1 MKCYYLV
8 PYFIM
13 VIILPQ
19 KRYNIIMNYK
29 TIAKETLE
37 IEAQTL
43 LLASQKI
50 GDEFNEAIKT
60 ILECDG
66 KLIITGVGKSG
77 LIGAKMAATF
87 ASTGTPSF
95 FLHPTE
101 ALHGDLGMISSND
114 VVIAISYSG
123 ESEELSSIL
132 PHIRRFGTP
141 LIGMTRSKEST
152 LGKYSDLIIDV
163 VVEKEACPLD
173 IAPTSS
179 TTLTLALG
187 DALAVCLM
195 KARNFQ
201 KSDFASFHP
210 GGALGKQL
218 FVKVSNLMQTKNLPI
233 VSKDT
238 KVKEAILKI
247 SEGRLGTVLV
257 TDEDKKLI
265 ALVSDGDIRRALLQD
280 DFSLEEN
287 VLKYATMNP
296 MSCEDENMLASQALV
311 LIEEK
316 KIQLLV
322 VTDKNKK
329 IRGVLHIHTLIEKGI
344 S

>member
-1 MKCYYLV
+1 
-8 PYFIM
+8 
-13 VIILPQ
+13 
-19 KRYNIIMNYK
+19 MNYK
-29 TIAKETLE
+29 EIAQETLK

-43 LLASQKI
+43 LESADKIDDVFDRAVEIILACK
-50 GDEFNEAIKT
+50 
-60 ILECDG
+60 G

-101 ALHGDLGMISSND
+101 ALHGDLGMISHND

-132 PHIRRFGTP
+132 PHIKRFQTP
-141 LIGMTRSKEST
+141 LIGMTRDKNST
-152 LGKYSDLIIDV
+152 LGKYSDLVIDV
-163 VVEKEACPLD
+163 IIHKEACPLG

-195 KARNFQ
+195 KAKNFK

-218 FVKVSNLMQTKNLPI
+218 FVKVKDLMRVKDLPI
-233 VSKDT
+233 VREDT
-238 KVKEAILKI
+238 KVKDAIVKI

-257 TDEDKKLI
+257 VDDENRLL
-265 ALVSDGDIRRALLQD
+265 ALMSDGDIRRALMSE
-280 DFSLEEN
+280 DFSLNES
-287 VLKYATMNP
+287 VLKYATKNP
-296 MSCEDENMLASQALV
+296 KTIEDENILASEALV
-311 LIEEK
+311 IIEEM

-322 VTDKNKK
+322 VTDRQK
-329 IRGVLHIHTLIEKGI
+329 RVLGVLHIHTLIEKGI

>member
-1 MKCYYLV
+1 
-8 PYFIM
+8 
-13 VIILPQ
+13 
-19 KRYNIIMNYK
+19 MNYK
-29 TIAKETLE
+29 KIAQETLN

-43 LLASQKI
+43 LEASKNM
-50 GDEFNEAIKT
+50 GDVFNECVEM
-60 ILECDG
+60 ILKCSG
-66 KLIITGVGKSG
+66 KLIVTGVGKSG

-101 ALHGDLGMISSND
+101 ALHGDLGMISKGD

-132 PHIRRFGTP
+132 PHIKRFDVP
-141 LIGMTRSKEST
+141 LIGMTRDKNST
-152 LGKYSDLIIDV
+152 LGRYSDLVIDV
-163 VVEKEACPLD
+163 VVQKEACPLD

-195 KARNFQ
+195 RVRDFK

-210 GGALGKQL
+210 GGALGKKL
-218 FVKVSNLMQTKNLPI
+218 FIKVNNLMQSKNLPI
-233 VSKDT
+233 VNENT
-238 KVKEAILKI
+238 KVKDAIIAI

-257 TDEDKKLI
+257 VDDDEKLV
-265 ALVSDGDIRRALLQD
+265 ALVSDGDIRRALLRD
-280 DFSLEEN
+280 NFSLDDN
-287 VLKYATMNP
+287 ILKYATKNP
-296 MSCEDENMLASQALV
+296 TTCQDEEMLASEALV
-311 LIEEK
+311 MIEDK

-322 VTDKNKK
+322 VTDKDKK
-329 IRGVLHIHTLIEKGI
+329 IKGVLHIHTLIEKGI

>member
-1 MKCYYLV
+1 
-8 PYFIM
+8 
-13 VIILPQ
+13 
-19 KRYNIIMNYK
+19 MNYK
-29 TIAKETLE
+29 KIAEETLQT
-37 IEAQTL
+37 EAQTL
-43 LLASQKI
+43 LNAAQNI
-50 GDEFNEAIKT
+50 DETFNDAIDV
-60 ILECDG
+60 ILKCEG
-66 KLIITGVGKSG
+66 KLVVTGVGKSG

-132 PHIRRFGTP
+132 PHIKRFGTP
-141 LIGMTRSKEST
+141 LIGMTRDRNSS
-152 LGKYSDLIIDV
+152 LGQFSDIVIDV

-187 DALAVCLM
+187 DALAVSLM

-201 KSDFASFHP
+201 KHDFASFHP

-218 FVKVSNLMQTKNLPI
+218 FIKVSNLMQRDNLPVINKDAKIKDAI
-233 VSKDT
+233 V
-238 KVKEAILKI
+238 KI
-247 SEGRLGTVLV
+247 GEGRLGTVLI
-257 TDEDKKLI
+257 TDEKERLVALI
-265 ALVSDGDIRRALLQD
+265 SDGDIRRGLLKS

-287 VLKYATMNP
+287 VLKYATLHPQTTQN
-296 MSCEDENMLASQALV
+296 EEMLASEALV
-311 LIEEK
+311 LIEDK

-322 VTDKNKK
+322 ITDNDKK

>member
-1 MKCYYLV
+1 
-8 PYFIM
+8 
-13 VIILPQ
+13 
-19 KRYNIIMNYK
+19 MNYK
-29 TIAKETLE
+29 EIAQETLN

-43 LLASQKI
+43 LNASKNI
-50 GDEFNEAIKT
+50 NDVFDKAVET
-60 ILECDG
+60 ILSCSG

-132 PHIRRFGTP
+132 PHIKRFGTP
-141 LIGMTRSKEST
+141 LIGMTRNRKST
-152 LGKYSDLIIDV
+152 LGQHSDIVIDV
-163 VVEKEACPLD
+163 IVEKEACPLD

-195 KARNFQ
+195 RARDFQ

-233 VSKDT
+233 VSQDT
-238 KVKEAILKI
+238 KVKDAILRI

-257 TDEDKKLI
+257 TDSNNKLV
-265 ALVSDGDIRRALLQD
+265 ALVSDGDIRRALLQE
-280 DFSLEEN
+280 DFSLEED

-296 MSCEDENMLASQALV
+296 MTCEDEDMLASEALV

-329 IRGVLHIHTLIEKGI
+329 IKGVLHIHTLIEKGI

>member
-1 MKCYYLV
+1 
-8 PYFIM
+8 
-13 VIILPQ
+13 
-19 KRYNIIMNYK
+19 MNYK
-29 TIAKETLE
+29 QIAQETLQ

-43 LLASQKI
+43 LDSAQNI
-50 GDEFNEAIKT
+50 GDVFDKAVEV
-60 ILECDG
+60 ILACKG
-66 KLIITGVGKSG
+66 KLIVTGVGKSG

-101 ALHGDLGMISSND
+101 ALHGDLGMISQND

-132 PHIRRFGTP
+132 PHIKRFNTP
-141 LIGMTRSKEST
+141 LIGMTRDKNST
-152 LGKYSDLIIDV
+152 LGKQSDLVIDV
-163 VVEKEACPLD
+163 VVKKEACPLN

-195 KARNFQ
+195 KARDFK

-218 FVKVSNLMQTKNLPI
+218 FVKVKDLMRTKDLPI
-233 VSKDT
+233 ISADT
-238 KVKEAILKI
+238 KVKDAIVKI
-247 SEGRLGTVLV
+247 SEGRIGTVLIA
-257 TDEDKKLI
+257 DELGRLL
-265 ALVSDGDIRRALLQD
+265 ALVSDGDIRRALMSK

-287 VLKYATMNP
+287 VLKYATLNP
-296 MSCEDENMLASQALV
+296 KTIDDENMLASEALV
-311 LIEEK
+311 IIEEM

-322 VTDKNKK
+322 VTDKEKK
-329 IRGVLHIHTLIEKGI
+329 VNGVLHIHTLIEKGI

>member
-1 MKCYYLV
+1 
-8 PYFIM
+8 
-13 VIILPQ
+13 
-19 KRYNIIMNYK
+19 MNYK
-29 TIAKETLE
+29 KIAQDTLN
-37 IEAQTL
+37 IEADTL
-43 LLASQKI
+43 LKASQNIDDAFEKAV
-50 GDEFNEAIKT
+50 EL
-60 ILECDG
+60 ILSCKG

-114 VVIAISYSG
+114 TVIAISYSG

-132 PHIRRFGTP
+132 PHIKRFKTP
-141 LIGMTRSKEST
+141 LIGMTRDKNST
-152 LGKYSDLIIDV
+152 LGKHSDLIIDV
-163 VVEKEACPLD
+163 IVEKEACPLD

-195 KARNFQ
+195 KARDFK

-218 FVKVSNLMQTKNLPI
+218 FIKVSNLMQKENLPI
-233 VSKDT
+233 VKEIA
-238 KVKEAILKI
+238 KVKEAILEI
-247 SEGRLGTVLV
+247 SQGRLGTVLII
-257 TDEDKKLI
+257 DNNDKLTAI
-265 ALVSDGDIRRALLQD
+265 VSDGDIRRALLTD
-280 DFSLEEN
+280 DFSLEDN
-287 VLKYATMNP
+287 VLKYATKNP
-296 MSCEDENMLASQALV
+296 MICEDENMLASEALV
-311 LIEEK
+311 LIEDK

-322 VTDKNKK
+322 ITDKEKNIK
-329 IRGVLHIHTLIEKGI
+329 GVLHIHTLIEQGI
-344 S
+344 K

>member
-1 MKCYYLV
+1 
-8 PYFIM
+8 
-13 VIILPQ
+13 
-19 KRYNIIMNYK
+19 MNYK
-29 TIAKETLE
+29 EIAQQTLQ

-43 LLASQKI
+43 LESAKNIDDVFDKAVEMVLACK
-50 GDEFNEAIKT
+50 
-60 ILECDG
+60 G
-66 KLIITGVGKSG
+66 KLIVTGVGKSG

-101 ALHGDLGMISSND
+101 ALHGDLGMIGKDD
-114 VVIAISYSG
+114 VVLAISYSG

-132 PHIRRFGTP
+132 PHIKRFGTP
-141 LIGMTRSKEST
+141 IIGMTRDKDST
-152 LGKYSDLIIDV
+152 LGSYSDLVIDV
-163 VVEKEACPLD
+163 VVQKEACPLN

-195 KARNFQ
+195 KAKNFQ

-210 GGALGKQL
+210 GGALGKKL
-218 FVKVSNLMQTKNLPI
+218 FVKVKDLMRTKDLPLI
-233 VSKDT
+233 GAQT
-238 KVKEAILKI
+238 KVKDAIVKI

-257 TDEDKKLI
+257 VDEQQRLL
-265 ALVSDGDIRRALLQD
+265 ALVSDGDIRRALMSR
-280 DFSLEEN
+280 DFSLEES
-287 VLKYATMNP
+287 VLKYATLNP
-296 MSCEDENMLASQALV
+296 KTIEDENLLASEALV
-311 LIEEK
+311 MIEEK

-322 VTDKNKK
+322 VTDSQK
-329 IRGVLHIHTLIEKGI
+329 RVQGVLHIHTLIEKGI

>member
-1 MKCYYLV
+1 
-8 PYFIM
+8 
-13 VIILPQ
+13 
-19 KRYNIIMNYK
+19 MNYK
-29 TIAKETLE
+29 TIAQETLN

-43 LLASQKI
+43 LDAASLIDDVFEKAV
-50 GDEFNEAIKT
+50 EV
-60 ILECDG
+60 ILNCKG

-101 ALHGDLGMISSND
+101 ALHGDLGMIDEKD
-114 VVIAISYSG
+114 VVIGISYSG

-132 PHIRRFGTP
+132 PHVKRFGAP
-141 LIGMTRSKEST
+141 LIGMTRDRKST
-152 LGKYSDLIIDV
+152 LGVYSDMIIELNV
-163 VVEKEACPLD
+163 TKEACPID
-173 IAPTSS
+173 TAPTSS

-195 KARNFQ
+195 RARDFK

-210 GGALGKQL
+210 GGALGKKL
-218 FVKVSNLMQTKNLPI
+218 FVKVSNLMQTQNLPI
-233 VSKDT
+233 IKKDT
-238 KVKEAILKI
+238 KVKEAILTI
-247 SEGRLGTVLV
+247 SEGRLGTALIVDENETLV
-257 TDEDKKLI
+257 GL
-265 ALVSDGDIRRALLQD
+265 LSDGDVRRALLSEN
-280 DFSLEEN
+280 FSLEDD
-287 VLKYATMNP
+287 VLKYATLNP
-296 MSCEDENMLASQALV
+296 MTCEDADMLASDALV

-329 IRGVLHIHTLIEKGI
+329 IKGVLHIHTLIEKGI

>member
-1 MKCYYLV
+1 
-8 PYFIM
+8 
-13 VIILPQ
+13 
-19 KRYNIIMNYK
+19 MNYRQ
-29 TIAKETLE
+29 IAQETLK

-43 LLASQKI
+43 LDSAQNI
-50 GDEFNEAIKT
+50 GDVFDKAVEI
-60 ILECDG
+60 ILSCRG
-66 KLIITGVGKSG
+66 KLIVTGVGKSG

-101 ALHGDLGMISSND
+101 ALHGDLGMIGKDD
-114 VVIAISYSG
+114 VVLAISYSG

-132 PHIRRFGTP
+132 PHIKRFDTP
-141 LIGMTRSKEST
+141 LIGMTRDRNST
-152 LGKYSDLIIDV
+152 LGRYSDIVIDV
-163 VVEKEACPLD
+163 IVEKEACPLN

-195 KARNFQ
+195 RAKNFK

-210 GGALGKQL
+210 GGSLGKQL
-218 FVKVSNLMQTKNLPI
+218 FVKVKDLMRTKDLPI
-233 VSKDT
+233 IGSQT
-238 KVKEAILKI
+238 KVKDAIVKI
-247 SEGRLGTVLV
+247 SEGRLGTVLI
-257 TDEDKKLI
+257 TDEQNRLL
-265 ALVSDGDIRRALLQD
+265 ALVSDGDIRRALMND

-287 VLKYATMNP
+287 VLKYATLNP
-296 MSCEDENMLASQALV
+296 KTIEDENILASEALV
-311 LIEEK
+311 MIEEM

-322 VTDKNKK
+322 VTDKQK
-329 IRGVLHIHTLIEKGI
+329 RVHGMLHIHTLIEKGI

>member
-1 MKCYYLV
+1 
-8 PYFIM
+8 
-13 VIILPQ
+13 
-19 KRYNIIMNYK
+19 MNYRQ
-29 TIAKETLE
+29 IAQETLK

-43 LLASQKI
+43 LDSAQNI
-50 GDEFNEAIKT
+50 GDVFDKAVEI
-60 ILECDG
+60 ILSCRG
-66 KLIITGVGKSG
+66 KLIVTGVGKSG

-101 ALHGDLGMISSND
+101 ALHGDLGMIGKDD
-114 VVIAISYSG
+114 VVLAISYSG

-132 PHIRRFGTP
+132 PHIKRFDTP
-141 LIGMTRSKEST
+141 LIGMTRERNST
-152 LGKYSDLIIDV
+152 LGRYSDVVIDV
-163 VVEKEACPLD
+163 VVEKEACPLN

-195 KARNFQ
+195 RAKNFK

-210 GGALGKQL
+210 GGSLGKQL
-218 FVKVSNLMQTKNLPI
+218 FVKVKDLMRTKDLPI
-233 VSKDT
+233 IGSET
-238 KVKEAILKI
+238 KVKDAIVKI
-247 SEGRLGTVLV
+247 SEGRLGTVLI
-257 TDEDKKLI
+257 TDEQNKLL
-265 ALVSDGDIRRALLQD
+265 ALVSDGDIRRALMND

-287 VLKYATMNP
+287 VLKYATLNP
-296 MSCEDENMLASQALV
+296 KTIEDENILASEALV
-311 LIEEK
+311 MIEEM

-322 VTDKNKK
+322 VTDKQK
-329 IRGVLHIHTLIEKGI
+329 RVHGMLHIHTLIEKGI

>member
-1 MKCYYLV
+1 
-8 PYFIM
+8 
-13 VIILPQ
+13 
-19 KRYNIIMNYK
+19 MNYK
-29 TIAKETLE
+29 EIAQETLN

-43 LLASQKI
+43 LKAATLVDDVFERAV
-50 GDEFNEAIKT
+50 DV
-60 ILECDG
+60 ILKCKG

-101 ALHGDLGMISSND
+101 ALHGDLGMIDKND
-114 VVIAISYSG
+114 VVIGISYSG

-132 PHIRRFGTP
+132 PHIKRFGAP
-141 LIGMTRSKEST
+141 LIGMTKNREST
-152 LGKYSDLIIDV
+152 LGSFSDMVIEIY
-163 VVEKEACPLD
+163 VEKEACPID
-173 IAPTSS
+173 TAPTSS

-195 KARNFQ
+195 RARDFQ

-210 GGALGKQL
+210 GGALGKKL

-233 VSKDT
+233 ISKDANL
-238 KVKEAILKI
+238 KDAILSI
-247 SEGRLGTVLV
+247 SEGRLGT
-257 TDEDKKLI
+257 TLI
-265 ALVSDGDIRRALLQD
+265 ADDSGKLLALLSDGDVRRALLSEN
-280 DFSLEEN
+280 FSLEEEA
-287 VLKYATMNP
+287 LKYATMSP
-296 MSCEDENMLASQALV
+296 MTCDNADMLASDALV

-322 VTDKNKK
+322 VTDKEKN
-329 IRGVLHIHTLIEKGI
+329 IQGVLHIHTLIEKGI